1 MAAKTDYAAIKA
13 AYEAVAEHGSV
24 MVAAKANGLPYET
37 MRSRYQRAMQLY
49 NKPDIRSSARSLAR
63 EPVSKPWSDIRSSER
78 MVCHLVFTS
87 PDIFLLYKTV

>member
-37 MRSRYQRAMQLY
+37 MRCCAAYLTRLTV
-49 NKPDIRSSARSLAR
+49 ICGSSLKKR
-63 EPVSKPWSDIRSSER
+63 
-78 MVCHLVFTS
+78 
-87 PDIFLLYKTV
+87 KTNNGVT

>member
-37 MRSRYQRAMQLY
+37 MRSRYQRAMQ
-49 NKPDIRSSARSLAR
+49 I
-63 EPVSKPWSDIRSSER
+63 
-78 MVCHLVFTS
+78 
-87 PDIFLLYKTV
+87 YKTRRRTGNTPKLAFRRPSINLWLAP